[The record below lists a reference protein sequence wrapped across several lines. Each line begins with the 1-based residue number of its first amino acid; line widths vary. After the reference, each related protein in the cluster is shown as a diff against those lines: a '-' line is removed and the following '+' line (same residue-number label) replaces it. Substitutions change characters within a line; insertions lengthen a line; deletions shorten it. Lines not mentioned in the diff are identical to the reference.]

1 MGERNPRRVGVLINR
16 RATINAELLRL
27 DEMLIASKK
36 LRLSKQHNI
45 TQAGIDE
52 RCKVLGTKIEEL
64 KSELKSLENVR

>member
-1 MGERNPRRVGVLINR
+1 MGEGNPRRSGVLINR

-27 DEMLIASKK
+27 DEMLTASRK

-52 RCKVLGTKIEEL
+52 RCKVLCTKIEEL
-64 KSELKSLENVR
+64 KSELKLLEVA